1 MATLGWA
8 AQVAR
13 VSAGLVSKKKISA
26 GLRSSQKKKKTGL
39 RWCMG
44 RLAGHAR
51 AWIELELASTVHRTA
66 PKCKL
71 SPSRDKK
78 WRCRCCHIASFPS
91 LPDVDAHG
99 EPATIATWPLTRGGS
114 LRACVRACARWCSPH
129 SKRSPTCSRLDL
141 FTRVADAN
149 ANARPADAETAAWKL
164 RVCLDCYQT

>member
-51 AWIELELASTVHRTA
+51 AWIDPEYTSIIQR
-66 PKCKL
+66 K
-71 SPSRDKK
+71 
-78 WRCRCCHIASFPS
+78 
-91 LPDVDAHG
+91 
-99 EPATIATWPLTRGGS
+99 TII
-114 LRACVRACARWCSPH
+114 
-129 SKRSPTCSRLDL
+129 
-141 FTRVADAN
+141 RV
-149 ANARPADAETAAWKL
+149 
-164 RVCLDCYQT
+164 